1 MKNLFFTFIIF
12 LLTLPIIAQSY
23 KGQGDMKFDVGYE
36 LYGEGTGIKTTFDYG
51 LGEVFSIGLGA
62 SYYLSNEDNDYF
74 VYGRTSIHFG
84 EIFDFPCQLDIYPGI
99 EIGYLSSND
108 IGFSGYLGIRYFFSE
123 KIGVFAELGNNGS
136 VGISINL

>member
-12 LLTLPIIAQSY
+12 FLTLPIVAQSY

-51 LGEVFSIGLGA
+51 LGEVFSVGLGA
-62 SYYLSNEDNDYF
+62 SFYLSNEDNDYF

-84 EIFDFPCQLDIYPGI
+84 EILDFPCQLDIYPGI
-99 EIGYLSSND
+99 ELGYLSSND

-136 VGISINL
+136 VGVSINL